1 MFAKAVSLL
10 TQVKRCQHD
19 PASRTNQAKALETL
33 QSSCLVDRFALSD
46 DENDSV
52 IGKAPR
58 TCSMLLTGGSD
69 ALLSNPTW
77 MSLLVILHFS
87 SQNAD

>member
-10 TQVKRCQHD
+10 TQVKRCPRD
-19 PASRTNQAKALETL
+19 PASRTNQAEALETL

-52 IGKAPR
+52 IGKAPQDMEYVAYR
-58 TCSMLLTGGSD
+58 R
-69 ALLSNPTW
+69 
-77 MSLLVILHFS
+77 
-87 SQNAD
+87 Q